1 MRNIGWVPRMS
12 KGFHW
17 KLPSQPLN
25 RAEIPRLAISVTQLW
40 APTPGVLA
48 PVTLAGSVK
57 NREGRGEQAIWV
69 SSSCESGGET
79 CKRKTPL
86 LFRAQPL
93 PLILRQNRPPQ
104 VKPVQPC
111 DWRTSWA
118 WAQVT
123 HHCDHFWPCQS
134 ALLFVANFVK
144 LNLTSSNTVSAVP
157 EVFCQSWSSQ
167 SHLWTN
173 KYA

>member
-1 MRNIGWVPRMS
+1 MS

-17 KLPSQPLN
+17 KLASQPLN
-25 RAEIPRLAISVTQLW
+25 WVAIPWLDIPVTQPW

-57 NREGRGEQAIWV
+57 NRDGRGEQAIWV
-69 SSSCESGGET
+69 LSSCESGGGPTSEKHP
-79 CKRKTPL
+79 CCSEHSLPSWFYGKTD
-86 LFRAQPL
+86 
-93 PLILRQNRPPQ
+93 PPTWNQ
-104 VKPVQPC
+104 C
-111 DWRTSWA
+111 SH
-118 WAQVT
+118 VT
-123 HHCDHFWPCQS
+123 EEPHEHEPRSHITDHFWPCQS

-144 LNLTSSNTVSAVP
+144 LNLTASNTVSAVP

>member
-69 SSSCESGGET
+69 SLSCESGGET

-86 LFRAQPL
+86 LFRAQP
-93 PLILRQNRPPQ
+93 PPWFYAKTDPPKWNQ
-104 VKPVQPC
+104 C
-111 DWRTSWA
+111 SH
-118 WAQVT
+118 VT
-123 HHCDHFWPCQS
+123 EEPHEHEPRSQTTDHFWPCQS